1 MQLHIFLQL
10 FLVFHA
16 LASDK
21 LHFVLTFVSQ
31 GTITPKSPIPTMNW
45 NDWEEKG
52 PNELTAMGMREQYL
66 LGRELSRRYRSEK
79 LIDSEYLIDQVHVR
93 MTDRNCTIMSGQA
106 FLRGFLGESSSIL
119 SEKQLEVAT
128 PPFHVDDYFKDK
140 IGSKVL
146 PAGIS
151 TLPFHTHYPLDE
163 DVFASTSCPHARKVN
178 SDAFVKDQDVKKN
191 RDLYEA
197 KFLKLVKERY
207 KMETDF
213 PKYVPILES
222 IASAIRQLKETTLPA
237 DDANLIKSFS
247 KLLYHPSRAL
257 SEEANKYRV
266 SGLLNFTRTFMNESM
281 NAIVKNEARK
291 QNVKAAFIFTDD
303 TMLASLLALLNS
315 REVIGSATTVSFEVY
330 GPKTPVI
337 DKLLVNIKRNDVTI
351 EKDKSFKVFLDDIA
365 SVVKGEFKKWCAS
378 K

>member
-1 MQLHIFLQL
+1 MRLHIFLQL
-10 FLVFHA
+10 FLWFHVM
-16 LASDK
+16 ASRK

-31 GTITPKSPIPTMNW
+31 GTVTPKSPIPTMNW

-52 PNELTAMGMREQYL
+52 PDELTAMGMREQYL
-66 LGRELSRRYRSEK
+66 LGRELSRRYKSEK
-79 LIDSEYLIDQVHVR
+79 LIDYEYVIDQVHVR

-119 SEKQLEVAT
+119 SKKQLEVAS

-140 IGSKVL
+140 IGNKVL

-163 DVFASTSCPHARKVN
+163 DVFASASCPHAQKVN

-197 KFLKLVKERY
+197 KFLKLVKDRY

-222 IASAIRQLKETTLPA
+222 IASAIRQLKETALPA

-247 KLLYHPSRAL
+247 KLLHHPSRAL
-257 SEEANKYRV
+257 SEEANRYRV
-266 SGLLNFTRTFMNESM
+266 SGLLNFTRHFMNESM
-281 NAIVKNEARK
+281 STIVKNVIRK
-291 QNVKAAFIFTDD
+291 QNMKAAFIFTDD
-303 TMLASLLALLNS
+303 TMLASLLALLRS
-315 REVIGSATTVSFEVY
+315 KEVIGSATIVSFEVRGNEIPTMDELY
-330 GPKTPVI
+330 
-337 DKLLVNIKRNDVTI
+337 VNIKRNDVTI
-351 EKDKSFKVFLDDIA
+351 ESDRKFDKFLEDMSGFIKD
-365 SVVKGEFKKWCAS
+365 GFKKWCVS